1 MTHDTPAEEEVL
13 VSEGPVEPEGVHGG
27 EGHGEGGQQVGQ
39 RQVGH
44 QDVPGSGARD
54 GGGWHIALYSG
65 DDVFYLDVI

>member
-44 QDVPGSGARD
+44 QDVTIEFCISTF
-54 GGGWHIALYSG
+54 I
-65 DDVFYLDVI
+65 

>member
-54 GGGWHIALYSG
+54 GGLVAHCT
-65 DDVFYLDVI
+65 VFR